1 MEKIFITVNGSD
13 RQEIEKGTTF
23 YDVAK
28 KYKSNFKYD
37 IMLAQSGNTLYELSS
52 PIKRSMDIKFLD
64 MSNDEGMRVYTRCVS
79 YIMVKAIKEIYG
91 IETKVFIEHSI
102 NGNLY
107 CEIKKDGLAVDEA
120 CLELIRERMRDIVEK
135 NLPIEKMTISVDD
148 AIELAAK
155 CGLEDKSRLLSYRRM
170 SYVNIYKMENFYDYY
185 YGYMVPSA
193 GCLKYFDLSLY
204 ESGFLLRLPST
215 KHPDKLNGYENFEK
229 ISSVFM
235 EQLKWCV
242 LLGVKNIADLND
254 VIANGNFADIVRINE
269 ALHEKKI
276 AHIADEIAKRADKVK
291 LVLIAGPSSSGKT
304 TFAQRLCVQLRVNG
318 LKPCTIG
325 MDDYFIDRDKTPV
338 DEDGKPDF
346 ESVDALDLEKFN
358 DDLNKLIS
366 GEEAVIPSYDFISGK
381 RSPVGRKLRLRKNEI
396 IVVEGIHGLNSELT
410 KSIPDENKFRIF
422 VSPMTQLNVDAHNY
436 ISTSDSR
443 LIRRI
448 VRDYQFRGNSAVQTI
463 DAWPS
468 VRRGEEKNIFPYQHN
483 ADVVFNSATVYEL
496 SVLKP
501 FVEPLLYKIDKTMP
515 EYITANRIIKFLD
528 YFLSAG
534 TEAIPDNSLIKEF
547 VGGSVFKV

>member
-107 CEIKKDGLAVDEA
+107 CEIKKDGLDVDEA

-148 AIELAAK
+148 AIALASK
-155 CGLEDKSRLLSYRRM
+155 CGLVDKSRLLSYSRM

-185 YGYMVPSA
+185 YEYMVPSS

-215 KHPDKLNGYENFEK
+215 KHPDKLNSYENFEK